1 MMYAV
6 LNTYFSVFKFLKI
19 GSGKSLLLLKMLSI
33 FRITQLLKFLIP
45 IKVFFELHQ
54 SGSVTSEIIIL
65 LGVLIIAI
73 VLEAIY
79 QFINQTLRF
88 SIALKYISRKQS
100 DAKITILNFTKASS
114 ELTVS
119 TLAVLTTMLVIGYF
133 SIISAI
139 AFLLIFILGL
149 HVLLNKYKIHEKKN
163 KFEKI
168 SDFRELMISFYSV
181 FSMTIITLVYFYDW
195 WNETNFQNFIVG
207 FLLLRFMVNT
217 SVSLF
222 REYLTVSNSLKH
234 ESLAEINS

>member
-19 GSGKSLLLLKMLSI
+19 SSGKSLVLLKLLSI

-45 IKVFFELHQ
+45 IKVFFELHN

-65 LGVLIIAI
+65 LGVLVIAI
-73 VLEAIY
+73 ALEAIY
-79 QFINQTLRF
+79 QFLNQILRF
-88 SIALKYISRKQS
+88 SIALKYISRNQS
-100 DAKITILNFTKASS
+100 EAKITILNFTKASS

-119 TLAVLTTMLVIGYF
+119 TLAVITSMLVIGYF
-133 SIISAI
+133 SIISTI

-149 HVLLNKYKIHEKKN
+149 NVLLNKYKIHEKKN

-168 SDFRELMISFYSV
+168 SDFRELLISLYSV

-195 WNETNFQNFIVG
+195 WNEANFQNFIVG

-222 REYLTVSNSLKH
+222 REYFTVSNSLKH